1 MKDRERK
8 MKKIISLLICFLNLL
23 IVSGCSNKQSKMF
36 DTLAFPLSEQ
46 QKEEKGIV
54 DFSYDFYAGNTRA
67 YLKSDNTTEILLY
80 SAPVEESL
88 NVITESNDKYIA
100 KGDYFEKVFPKKV
113 TDKTPIIIGT
123 GNNYINIYFASE
135 KMSTAEKQAKAL
147 YDVEREAVV
156 YADVFGK
163 DMDYI
168 CYPTS
173 FGVNTEIV
181 IPKRTNENKYQIKIQ
196 LPNLAPDTSSPDYIV
211 FKTALEKGEVKSLLY
226 TPLLVDKKGS
236 WSYAN
241 SVKLVDKDVENNIYT
256 VEYIVDEKFLN
267 DKNTKYPVVL
277 NQSIHLYKSKQPD
290 TSAYENTGDVASHY
304 LSPYILLGDETLKGE
319 GWTYVRFET
328 LNSLDI
334 DPEKIISAKYVFHN
348 LFDLKKETKISAY
361 AVKADWCS
369 INTRWFNR
377 PPFDEKPI
385 SEVIVKTSGDY
396 ELDVTALLV
405 EMMKN
410 KGKENA
416 TYSIQNSFM
425 IRSDTADSNVIISS
439 GDNGLFSPVLKIV
452 LSE

>member
-1 MKDRERK
+1 M
-8 MKKIISLLICFLNLL
+8 
-23 IVSGCSNKQSKMF
+23 
-36 DTLAFPLSEQ
+36 
-46 QKEEKGIV
+46 
-54 DFSYDFYAGNTRA
+54 
-67 YLKSDNTTEILLY
+67 
-80 SAPVEESL
+80 
-88 NVITESNDKYIA
+88 
-100 KGDYFEKVFPKKV
+100 
-113 TDKTPIIIGT
+113 
-123 GNNYINIYFASE
+123 
-135 KMSTAEKQAKAL
+135 
-147 YDVEREAVV
+147 
-156 YADVFGK
+156 
-163 DMDYI
+163 
-168 CYPTS
+168 
-173 FGVNTEIV
+173 
-181 IPKRTNENKYQIKIQ
+181 
-196 LPNLAPDTSSPDYIV
+196 APDTSSPDYIL

-226 TPLLVDKKGS
+226 TPLLVDKNGN

-328 LNSLDI
+328 LNSLNI
-334 DPEKIISAKYVFHN
+334 DPEKIVSAKYVFHN
-348 LFDLKKETKISAY
+348 IFDLKKETKISAY
-361 AVKADWCS
+361 AVTADWCS

-425 IRSDTADSNVIISS
+425 IRSDTEGSNVIISS

>member
-1 MKDRERK
+1 M
-8 MKKIISLLICFLNLL
+8 
-23 IVSGCSNKQSKMF
+23 
-36 DTLAFPLSEQ
+36 
-46 QKEEKGIV
+46 
-54 DFSYDFYAGNTRA
+54 
-67 YLKSDNTTEILLY
+67 
-80 SAPVEESL
+80 
-88 NVITESNDKYIA
+88 
-100 KGDYFEKVFPKKV
+100 
-113 TDKTPIIIGT
+113 
-123 GNNYINIYFASE
+123 
-135 KMSTAEKQAKAL
+135 
-147 YDVEREAVV
+147 
-156 YADVFGK
+156 
-163 DMDYI
+163 
-168 CYPTS
+168 
-173 FGVNTEIV
+173 NTEIV
-181 IPKRTNENKYQIKIQ
+181 IRKRTSTNKYQIKIQ
-196 LPNLAPDTSSPDYIV
+196 LPNLAPDTSSPDYIL

-226 TPLLVDKKGS
+226 TPLLVDKNGN

-328 LNSLDI
+328 LNSLNI
-334 DPEKIISAKYVFHN
+334 DPEKIVSAKYVFHN
-348 LFDLKKETKISAY
+348 IFDLKKETKISAY
-361 AVKADWCS
+361 AVTADWCS

-425 IRSDTADSNVIISS
+425 IRSDTEGSNVIISS

>member
-1 MKDRERK
+1 
-8 MKKIISLLICFLNLL
+8 MKKIISLLICFLNLP
-23 IVSGCSNKQSKMF
+23 IIAGCSSTEPKMF
-36 DTLAFPLSEQ
+36 DTLAFPFTEQ
-46 QKEEKGIV
+46 QKADKGIV
-54 DFSYDFYAGNTRA
+54 DFSYDFYAENTRA

-88 NVITESNDKYIA
+88 NTITESNDKYIA
-100 KGDYFEKVFPKKV
+100 NGDYFAKVFPKKV
-113 TDKTPIIIGT
+113 NDETPITVGT
-123 GNNYINIYFASE
+123 GDNYINIYFASE
-135 KMSTAEKQAKAL
+135 EMSTAEKQTKVL
-147 YDVEREAVV
+147 FDVEREAVV

-163 DMDYI
+163 DMDFI

-181 IPKRTNENKYQIKIQ
+181 IPKRTKENKYQIKIQ
-196 LPNLAPDTSSPDYIV
+196 LPNLAPDTSSPDYIL

-226 TPLLVDKKGS
+226 TPLLMDKKGN

-290 TSAYENTGDVASHY
+290 TSAYEKTGDVASHY

-328 LNSLDI
+328 LNSLNI
-334 DPEKIISAKYVFHN
+334 DPEKIVSAKYVFHN

-425 IRSDTADSNVIISS
+425 LRSDTEGSNVIISS

>member
-1 MKDRERK
+1 
-8 MKKIISLLICFLNLL
+8 MKKITSLLICFLNLL
-23 IVSGCSNKQSKMF
+23 IIVGCSTTEPKVF

-46 QKEEKGIV
+46 QKEEKDIV
-54 DFSYDFYAGNTRA
+54 DFSYDFYAENTRA
-67 YLKSDNTTEILLY
+67 YLKGDNTTEILLY

-88 NVITESNDKYIA
+88 NIITESDDKYIA
-100 KGDYFEKVFPKKV
+100 NGDYFEKVFPKKV

-123 GNNYINIYFASE
+123 GNNYINIYFVSE
-135 KMSTAEKQAKAL
+135 KMGTAEKQAKAL
-147 YDVEREAVV
+147 FDVAREAVV

-181 IPKRTNENKYQIKIQ
+181 IPKRTKENKYQIKIQ

-226 TPLLVDKKGS
+226 TPLLIDNKGK

-241 SVKLVDKDVENNIYT
+241 SVKLLDKDVENNIYT
-256 VEYIVDEKFLN
+256 VEYSVDEKFLN
-267 DKNTKYPVVL
+267 DKNTKYPVTL
-277 NQSIHLYKSKQPD
+277 NQSVHLYKSKQPD

-304 LSPYILLGDETLKGE
+304 LSPYILLGDKTLKGE

-334 DPEKIISAKYVFHN
+334 NPQKIVSAKYVFHN
-348 LFDLKKETKISAY
+348 FFDLDKDVKIGAY
-361 AVKADWCS
+361 AVTADWCS

-396 ELDVTALLV
+396 TLDVTALLV
-405 EMMKN
+405 EMIKN

-416 TYSIQNSFM
+416 MYSIQNSFM

>member
-1 MKDRERK
+1 
-8 MKKIISLLICFLNLL
+8 
-23 IVSGCSNKQSKMF
+23 
-36 DTLAFPLSEQ
+36 
-46 QKEEKGIV
+46 
-54 DFSYDFYAGNTRA
+54 
-67 YLKSDNTTEILLY
+67 
-80 SAPVEESL
+80 
-88 NVITESNDKYIA
+88 
-100 KGDYFEKVFPKKV
+100 
-113 TDKTPIIIGT
+113 
-123 GNNYINIYFASE
+123 
-135 KMSTAEKQAKAL
+135 
-147 YDVEREAVV
+147 
-156 YADVFGK
+156 
-163 DMDYI
+163 MDYI

-226 TPLLVDKKGS
+226 TPLLIDNKGK

-241 SVKLVDKDVENNIYT
+241 SIKLLDKDVENNVYT
-256 VEYIVDEKFLN
+256 VEYSVDEKFLT
-267 DKNTKYPVVL
+267 DKNTKFPVTL
-277 NQSIHLYKSKQPD
+277 NQSVHLYKSKQPD

-304 LSPYILLGDETLKGE
+304 LSPYILLGDKTLKGE

-334 DPEKIISAKYVFHN
+334 NPEKIVSAKYVFHN
-348 LFDLKKETKISAY
+348 LFNLDKEVKIGAY
-361 AVKADWCS
+361 AVTADWCS

-416 TYSIQNSFM
+416 T
-425 IRSDTADSNVIISS
+425 
-439 GDNGLFSPVLKIV
+439 
-452 LSE
+452 

>member
-1 MKDRERK
+1 MKR
-8 MKKIISLLICFLNLL
+8 ICL
-23 IVSGCSNKQSKMF
+23 IVLSFFALLMSGCSNKSELYLTTAEPFTAEQLRDSDLQDIESDSNLENVQVYKKNGNTTAMF
-36 DTLAFPLSEQ
+36 LYAAPIEHSHNHIIKDGNGYLAEGSYFNKSFPVELSE
-46 QKEEKGIV
+46 
-54 DFSYDFYAGNTRA
+54 
-67 YLKSDNTTEILLY
+67 
-80 SAPVEESL
+80 
-88 NVITESNDKYIA
+88 
-100 KGDYFEKVFPKKV
+100 VFPIEV
-113 TDKTPIIIGT
+113 SS
-123 GNNYINIYFASE
+123 NSNYARIYLPNRKAHGKSIKRENIFGLN
-135 KMSTAEKQAKAL
+135 K
-147 YDVEREAVV
+147 DAVV
-156 YADVFGK
+156 YEKAFENGE
-163 DMDYI
+163 DYI

-181 IPKRTNENKYQIKIQ
+181 IRKRTSANKYQIKIQ
-196 LPNLAPDTSSPDYIV
+196 LPNLAPDTSSPDYV
-211 FKTALEKGEVKSLLY
+211 LFKTALEKGDVKSLLY
-226 TPLLVDKKGS
+226 TPLAVDGNGN

-241 SVKLVDKDVENNIYT
+241 SVKLIGKDSENNIFT
-256 VEYIVDEKFLN
+256 VEYIVDDAFLN
-267 DKNTKYPVVL
+267 DKNTKFPVTL

-304 LSPYILLGDETLKGE
+304 LSPYILLGDKTLKGE
-319 GWTYVRFET
+319 GWTYIRFET

-334 DPEKIISAKYVFHN
+334 DPEKIVSAKYVFHN

-361 AVKADWCS
+361 AVTADWCS

-405 EMMKN
+405 EIMKN

-425 IRSDTADSNVIISS
+425 IRSDTENSNVIISS
-439 GDNGLFSPVLKIV
+439 GDNGLFSPVLKIA

>member
-1 MKDRERK
+1 

-23 IVSGCSNKQSKMF
+23 IIAGCSSTEPRMF
-36 DTLAFPLSEQ
+36 DTLAFPFTEQ
-46 QKEEKGIV
+46 QKADKGIV
-54 DFSYDFYAGNTRA
+54 DFSYDFYAENTRA

-88 NVITESNDKYIA
+88 NTITESNDKYIA
-100 KGDYFEKVFPKKV
+100 NGDYFAKVFPKKV
-113 TDKTPIIIGT
+113 TDETPITVGT
-123 GNNYINIYFASE
+123 GDNYINIYFASE
-135 KMSTAEKQAKAL
+135 EMSTAEKQTKVIF
-147 YDVEREAVV
+147 DVEREAVV
-156 YADVFGK
+156 YADVFGN

-181 IPKRTNENKYQIKIQ
+181 IPKHTKENKYQIKIQ
-196 LPNLAPDTSSPDYIV
+196 LPNLAPDTSSPDYIL

-226 TPLLVDKKGS
+226 TPLLMDKKGN

-328 LNSLDI
+328 LNSLNI
-334 DPEKIISAKYVFHN
+334 DPEKIVSAKYVFHN

-410 KGKENA
+410 KGKENV

-425 IRSDTADSNVIISS
+425 IRSDTTDSNVIISS

>member
-1 MKDRERK
+1 

-23 IVSGCSNKQSKMF
+23 IIAGCSYKEPKIF
-36 DTLAFPLSEQ
+36 DTLAFPLNEQ

-54 DFSYDFYAGNTRA
+54 DFSYNFYAENTRA
-67 YLKSDNTTEILLY
+67 YLKRDNTTEILLY

-100 KGDYFEKVFPKKV
+100 NGDYFEKNFPKQV
-113 TDKTPIIIGT
+113 SEETPITVRT
-123 GNNYINIYFASE
+123 GNNYINIYFPSE
-135 KMSTAEKQAKAL
+135 KMSTAEKQTKVL
-147 YDVEREAVV
+147 FDVEREAVV
-156 YADVFGK
+156 YSDVFGK

-173 FGVNTEIV
+173 FGINTEIV
-181 IPKRTNENKYQIKIQ
+181 IPKRTKENKYQIKIQ
-196 LPNLAPDTSSPDYIV
+196 LPNLAPDTSSPDYIL

-226 TPLLVDKKGS
+226 TPLLVDKKGN

-328 LNSLDI
+328 LNSLNI

-361 AVKADWCS
+361 AVIADWCS

-377 PPFDEKPI
+377 PPFDKRPI
-385 SEVIVKTSGDY
+385 SEVVVDESGDY
-396 ELDVTALLV
+396 ELDITALLV
-405 EMMKN
+405 EMIKN
-410 KGKENA
+410 KQKQSA
-416 TYSIQNSFM
+416 IYSVRNSFL
-425 IRSDTADSNVIISS
+425 IKSDTENSNICISS
-439 GDNGLFSPVLKIV
+439 GDNGLFSPCLKIV
-452 LSE
+452 VSK

>member
-1 MKDRERK
+1 MKESVD
-8 MKKIISLLICFLNLL
+8 MKKKSLIAILIVFLIISGCTNKQEVYYTVAEPFSDEQREALGMTEITNDYYLENLQSFERENGNKMIYMHSAPIEQTGNEIQENETSYLAEGTYFRKSFPKTLSSNNPIEIGNTDNYANCFLNKNS
-23 IVSGCSNKQSKMF
+23 VVGK
-36 DTLAFPLSEQ
+36 LSESKNAFGQ
-46 QKEEKGIV
+46 YKQG
-54 DFSYDFYAGNTRA
+54 
-67 YLKSDNTTEILLY
+67 
-80 SAPVEESL
+80 
-88 NVITESNDKYIA
+88 VIYEDA
-100 KGDYFEKVFPKKV
+100 
-113 TDKTPIIIGT
+113 
-123 GNNYINIYFASE
+123 
-135 KMSTAEKQAKAL
+135 
-147 YDVEREAVV
+147 
-156 YADVFGK
+156 FGK
-163 DMDYI
+163 DIDYI

-181 IPKRTNENKYQIKIQ
+181 IPKRTNEYKYQIKMQ
-196 LPNLAPDTSSPDYIV
+196 LPNLAPDTSSPDYIL
-211 FKTALEKGEVKSLLY
+211 FKTALEKGQVKSLLY
-226 TPLLVDKKGS
+226 TPLLVDKNGN

-241 SVKLVDKDVENNIYT
+241 SVKLLDKDVKNNIYT

-277 NQSIHLYKSKQPD
+277 NQSIYLYKSKQPD

-328 LNSLDI
+328 LNSLNI
-334 DPEKIISAKYVFHN
+334 DPEKIVSAKYVFHN
-348 LFDLKKETKISAY
+348 LFYLKKETKISAY

-396 ELDVTALLV
+396 ELDLTALLV

-425 IRSDTADSNVIISS
+425 IRSDTENSDVIISS
-439 GDNGLFSPVLKIV
+439 GDNGLFSPVLEIV

>member
-1 MKDRERK
+1 

-23 IVSGCSNKQSKMF
+23 IMVGCSGKEPQMF
-36 DTLAFPLSEQ
+36 DTLAFPLNTQ

-54 DFSYDFYAGNTRA
+54 DFSYDFYAENTMA
-67 YLKSDNTTEILLY
+67 YLKGDNTTKIFLY

-88 NVITESNDKYIA
+88 NVITEFNDKYIA
-100 KGDYFEKVFPKKV
+100 DGDYFEKVFPKQVSK
-113 TDKTPIIIGT
+113 KTPITVGT
-123 GNNYINIYFASE
+123 GDNYINIYFTSE
-135 KMSTAEKQAKAL
+135 KTSVAEKQTNVL
-147 YDVEREAVV
+147 FNVEREAVV
-156 YADVFGK
+156 YEDVFGK

-173 FGVNTEIV
+173 FGYNSEIV
-181 IPKRTNENKYQIKIQ
+181 IPKRTKDNKYQIKIQ
-196 LPNLAPDTSSPDYIV
+196 LPNLAPDTSSPDYIL

-226 TPLLVDKKGS
+226 TPLLVDKKGN

-241 SVKLVDKDVENNIYT
+241 SVKLVDKDAENNIYT
-256 VEYIVDEKFLN
+256 VEYIVDEEFLN
-267 DKNTKYPVVL
+267 DKNTKFPVTL

-304 LSPYILLGDETLKGE
+304 LSPYILLGDNTLKGE

-328 LNSLDI
+328 LNSLNI
-334 DPEKIISAKYVFHN
+334 DPEKIVSAKYVFHN

-385 SEVIVKTSGDY
+385 SEVMVKKSGDY
-396 ELDVTALLV
+396 KIDITPLFI
-405 EMMKN
+405 EMIKN

-425 IRSDTADSNVIISS
+425 IRSDTENSNVIISS
-439 GDNGLFSPVLKIV
+439 GDNGLFSPVLEIV

>member
-1 MKDRERK
+1 MNRGGE
-8 MKKIISLLICFLNLL
+8 MKKISILAGLLAILF
-23 IVSGCSNKQSKMF
+23 IISGCSNKTEYYLTVATPFSN
-36 DTLAFPLSEQ
+36 EQ
-46 QKEEKGIV
+46 MSNLGLQETV
-54 DFSYDFYAGNTRA
+54 DDYYLENVQAYERDDGNKVI
-67 YLKSDNTTEILLY
+67 YLY
-80 SAPVEESL
+80 SAPIEQSSNLIVEGEEEYVAEGSFFNKYFPL
-88 NVITESNDKYIA
+88 ELSNDSPIEVGNGVNFARIYLQEEA
-100 KGDYFEKVFPKKV
+100 KGRLEDRLTVL
-113 TDKTPIIIGT
+113 G
-123 GNNYINIYFASE
+123 IN
-135 KMSTAEKQAKAL
+135 KQS
-147 YDVEREAVV
+147 VV
-156 YADVFGK
+156 YENAFKNGE
-163 DMDYI
+163 DYI

-181 IPKRTNENKYQIKIQ
+181 IPKRTKENKYQIKIQ
-196 LPNLAPDTSSPDYIV
+196 LPNLAPDTSSPDYIL

-226 TPLLVDKKGS
+226 TPLLVDKKGN

-256 VEYIVDEKFLN
+256 VEYIVDEEFLN
-267 DKNTKYPVVL
+267 NKNTKYPVVL

-304 LSPYILLGDETLKGE
+304 LSPYILLGDETIKGE

-328 LNSLDI
+328 LNSLNI
-334 DPEKIISAKYVFHN
+334 DPERIVSAKYVFHN

-425 IRSDTADSNVIISS
+425 IRSDTEGSNVIISS

>member
-1 MKDRERK
+1 

-23 IVSGCSNKQSKMF
+23 IIAGCSNTESKMF
-36 DTLAFPLSEQ
+36 DTLAFPFTEQ
-46 QKEEKGIV
+46 QKVEKGIV
-54 DFSYDFYAGNTRA
+54 DFSYDFYAENTRA

-100 KGDYFEKVFPKKV
+100 NGDYFEKKFPKQV
-113 TDKTPIIIGT
+113 SEETPITVGT
-123 GNNYINIYFASE
+123 GNNYINIYFPSE
-135 KMSTAEKQAKAL
+135 KMSTAEKQTKVL
-147 YDVEREAVV
+147 FDVERESVV

-181 IPKRTNENKYQIKIQ
+181 IPKRTKENKYQIKIQ
-196 LPNLAPDTSSPDYIV
+196 LPNLAPDTSSPDYIL
-211 FKTALEKGEVKSLLY
+211 FKTALEKGQVKSLLY
-226 TPLLVDKKGS
+226 TPLIVDKNGK

-256 VEYIVDEKFLN
+256 VEYGVDEEFLN
-267 DKNTKYPVVL
+267 DKNTKYPVTL

-290 TSAYENTGDVASHY
+290 TSAYENTGDIASHY

-334 DPEKIISAKYVFHN
+334 DPEKIVSAKYVFHN
-348 LFDLKKETKISAY
+348 LFDLRKETKISAY

-385 SEVIVKTSGDY
+385 SEVIIKNSGDY
-396 ELDVTALLV
+396 KLDITALLV

-439 GDNGLFSPVLKIV
+439 GDNGLFSPVLEIV

>member
-1 MKDRERK
+1 

-23 IVSGCSNKQSKMF
+23 IIAGCSNTESKMF
-36 DTLAFPLSEQ
+36 DTLAFPLTEQ

-54 DFSYDFYAGNTRA
+54 DFSYDFYAENTRA

-88 NVITESNDKYIA
+88 NAITESNDKYIA
-100 KGDYFEKVFPKKV
+100 NGDYFEKIFPKQV
-113 TDKTPIIIGT
+113 SDETPIAVGT
-123 GNNYINIYFASE
+123 GDNYINIYFASE
-135 KMSTAEKQAKAL
+135 KTSTAEKQSKVL
-147 YDVEREAVV
+147 FDVEREAVV

-181 IPKRTNENKYQIKIQ
+181 IPKRTKENKYQIKIQ
-196 LPNLAPDTSSPDYIV
+196 LPNLAPDTSSPDYIL

-226 TPLLVDKKGS
+226 TPLLVDKKGN

-328 LNSLDI
+328 LNSLNI
-334 DPEKIISAKYVFHN
+334 DPERIVSAKYVFHN
-348 LFDLKKETKISAY
+348 LFDLNKETKISAY

-377 PPFDEKPI
+377 PPFDEKTI
-385 SEVIVKTSGDY
+385 SEVIMKTSGDY

-425 IRSDTADSNVIISS
+425 IRSDTENSNVIISS